1 MCIYFKINDLN
12 TSINYVEVVKGISGP
27 ITKIHQLDMERNQ
40 FSIDM
45 TEIITFIKDL
55 FVKAEDNR
63 LLDNIM
69 GFKEYFRKI
78 NVKNL
83 ELLDEFDRRT
93 QTYEQLLQNLKA
105 VNEIIQMFSNLKVG
119 KYQNEMVNQC
129 RNCIRKKN
137 YQLLIKII

>member
-40 FSIDM
+40 FSINM

-83 ELLDEFDRRT
+83 ELLDEFDK
-93 QTYEQLLQNLKA
+93 E
-105 VNEIIQMFSNLKVG
+105 VG
-119 KYQNEMVNQC
+119 LSY
-129 RNCIRKKN
+129 
-137 YQLLIKII
+137 